1 MLDELRRLVH
11 QQPFVPFAIHM
22 ANGEI
27 IHVPTTDH
35 IAISPTGKRVVGFD
49 DEGVAA
55 ILSVLL
61 ISHLKLDEAAEHAM

>member
-1 MLDELRRLVH
+1 
-11 QQPFVPFAIHM
+11 M

-27 IHVPTTDH
+27 IRVPTTDY

-49 DEGVAA
+49 DDGVAA